1 MTGPRPGAMFRFMAL
16 VNGPDGDSGDR
27 LAKGFDDAA
36 DQQAAFDEL
45 RPRLVE
51 RLLRDS
57 LPAWALLHLEADRR
71 VRAANRAAARLQERH
86 AEVLRLE
93 AGRERGRA
101 RARRRS
107 RPGGADRRA
116 AGPSPGA
123 TSLHPAR
130 GADIRAP
137 SLMGEVDVEVVT
149 TCRGGVAGCRGMFP
163 EEDGG
168 APRG

>member
-1 MTGPRPGAMFRFMAL
+1 MFRFMAL

-71 VRAANRAAARLQERH
+71 IRAANRAAARLQERQ

-93 AGRERGRA
+93 AGREEAELGR
-101 RARRRS
+101 
-107 RPGGADRRA
+107 GADPGLAALIDAQRAHRRAQRRFARRA
-116 AGPSPGA
+116 ARISGP
-123 TSLHPAR
+123 
-130 GADIRAP
+130 RA
-137 SLMGEVDVEVVT
+137 
-149 TCRGGVAGCRGMFP
+149 
-163 EEDGG
+163 
-168 APRG
+168 